1 MKKSIFKL
9 SLLLICNTVSFGQS
23 KLMKTFI
30 KYSGGVDIKPQ
41 SFYFETGL
49 HDDSYNYG
57 NELEKLSK
65 ALNKHKSKNGEDISS
80 EFVEFFIQLTSIK
93 TSLEQKEYTA
103 LQYSNILY
111 EYFNDIDKILGKYSQ
126 QEISENGIWI
136 AIGENFLSDFRK
148 KIDYVDDKV
157 FSDIFNKR
165 KYYSDIKQSW
175 DNYFSYLQNVK
186 LKRGS
191 VAYIQRLSQV
201 RDVFFY
207 HPIGKNLYFE
217 PEFYVSDYGY
227 YSKPGYESIN
237 NLNKNL
243 EVHPDYNEN
252 FNDDFKWGEQYS
264 FLDSNLKY
272 TISKFL
278 YLKNLWINT
287 FKDVIN
293 DQLNSLENN
302 VLPDCYIITDYIIDK
317 MNSEKFDA
325 FTLEQLYEIRNFY
338 NDTKSECNLHYSSNR
353 TLREFGTIKRGMKR
367 TLNNFIFNK
376 KNKSTGYCI
385 SEKHRERLMEE
396 FYPKNGLKIT
406 KGVIKIDLKS
416 DIGCSFT
423 WEVFDTTLSG
433 KTRISYFTTS
443 VPNSDDNE
451 IIVKLDGTDTF

>member
-207 HPIGKNLYFE
+207 HPIGKKL
-217 PEFYVSDYGY
+217 
-227 YSKPGYESIN
+227 
-237 NLNKNL
+237 
-243 EVHPDYNEN
+243 
-252 FNDDFKWGEQYS
+252 
-264 FLDSNLKY
+264 
-272 TISKFL
+272 
-278 YLKNLWINT
+278 
-287 FKDVIN
+287 
-293 DQLNSLENN
+293 
-302 VLPDCYIITDYIIDK
+302 
-317 MNSEKFDA
+317 
-325 FTLEQLYEIRNFY
+325 
-338 NDTKSECNLHYSSNR
+338 
-353 TLREFGTIKRGMKR
+353 
-367 TLNNFIFNK
+367 IF
-376 KNKSTGYCI
+376 
-385 SEKHRERLMEE
+385 
-396 FYPKNGLKIT
+396 
-406 KGVIKIDLKS
+406 
-416 DIGCSFT
+416 
-423 WEVFDTTLSG
+423 
-433 KTRISYFTTS
+433 
-443 VPNSDDNE
+443 
-451 IIVKLDGTDTF
+451 